1 LKYIWYCLTA
11 KRQLSN
17 NFHYQFVNDFI
28 TNVVRGKDP
37 VDYDGIEKNYKNLR
51 YDTTILN
58 VQDLGAGSVSGRGQ
72 IRQVS
77 QLVRHSS
84 IGLKYG
90 RLLSRLVHSIKP
102 FTIIE
107 LGTGAGFS
115 TMYMALASDKCKIY
129 SIEGSPEIADL
140 AGGNIKS
147 LGLKNTEIIAGSFN
161 DILPAVLQKIQHPLF
176 IFIDGDHRGENL
188 IGYFETILPFTTENT
203 VVVLDDI
210 RWSLSMEKAWK
221 KIVKRT
227 EVSVSI
233 DLFRMGILF
242 LEKNINKQHFI
253 VKF

>member
-1 LKYIWYCLTA
+1 MKYIWYCLTA

-77 QLVRHSS
+77 QLVIHSS
-84 IGLKYG
+84 IGPKYG
-90 RLLSRLVHSIKP
+90 QLLSRLVHSIKP
-102 FTIIE
+102 STIIE

-140 AGGNIKS
+140 AGRNIKS

-161 DILPAVLQKIQHPLF
+161 DILPVVLQKIQHPLF

-188 IGYFETILPFTTENT
+188 IGYFETILPYTTENT

>member
-1 LKYIWYCLTA
+1 M
-11 KRQLSN
+11 
-17 NFHYQFVNDFI
+17 
-28 TNVVRGKDP
+28 VRGEDP
-37 VDYDGIEKNYKNLR
+37 ADYDRIKKNYKNHR
-51 YDTTILN
+51 DDTTILN
-58 VQDLGAGSVSGRGQ
+58 IKDLGAGSVSGKGQ
-72 IRQVS
+72 VRQVN
-77 QLVRHSS
+77 QFVRHAS
-84 IGLKYG
+84 ISPKYG
-90 RLLSRLVHSIKP
+90 RLLSRLVHFIKP

-161 DILPAVLQKIQHPLF
+161 DILPVVLQKIQHPLF

-188 IGYFETILPFTTENT
+188 IGYFETILPYTTENT